1 MLLLKLMSS
10 SKKIMMMLM
19 RRQKLRFW
27 TKLRLNKQLKKTVV
41 QFVN

>member
-10 SKKIMMMLM
+10 SKKIMMMLV